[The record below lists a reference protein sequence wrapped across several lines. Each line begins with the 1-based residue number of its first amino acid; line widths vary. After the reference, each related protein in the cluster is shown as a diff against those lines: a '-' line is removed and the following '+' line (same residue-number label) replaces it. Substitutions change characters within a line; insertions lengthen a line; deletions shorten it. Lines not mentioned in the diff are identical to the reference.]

1 MRKGML
7 IGAIIGFLTGL
18 ALQSYGPWT
27 TGMVALTPEGAH
39 ALAFSFVAIL
49 FVASS
54 CGIIGAFIGA
64 LLEEGLL
71 FFRH

>member
-1 MRKGML
+1 MRKGVL

-18 ALQSYGPWT
+18 ALQEYGQWA
-27 TGMVALTPEGAH
+27 TGMVALTSEGAQT
-39 ALAFSFVAIL
+39 LAVSFVAIL

-54 CGIIGAFIGA
+54 CGIIGAFVGA
-64 LLEEGLL
+64 ILEEGML

>member
-7 IGAIIGFLTGL
+7 VGAIIGFLTGL
-18 ALQSYGPWT
+18 ALQAYGPWS

-39 ALAFSFVAIL
+39 ILAVSFVAML

-64 LLEEGLL
+64 VLEEGLM